1 MISLILYYVLNSTE
15 EPDAEQNCE
24 GCITHGLSLCPDNV
38 DGLVML
44 ASCRMS
50 QCRFDDAEQ
59 ILMHVS
65 EIIAGIDTTTDFLP
79 AYDVRLFAGKMLLE
93 LDNDDSCVEAVRGVH
108 SREIDARLR

>member
-1 MISLILYYVLNSTE
+1 
-15 EPDAEQNCE
+15 
-24 GCITHGLSLCPDNV
+24 
-38 DGLVML
+38 ML

-65 EIIAGIDTTTDFLP
+65 EIIAAIDTTTDFLP

-93 LDNDDSCVEAVRGVH
+93 LDNDDSCVEAERFVEDRGT
-108 SREIDARLR
+108 DARRR